1 MSLTKQQKQQVEEV
15 LKNSLRHKFQNYNP
29 EPAAMPFHTR
39 LLGKDRLALFSFIH
53 SLNTNFGTS
62 IFEPVALAL
71 AASSFKSA
79 EAQATVGTEISSES
93 HKVIQEI
100 MDNLSTASVTP
111 NKPLEIEAIR
121 KVCRTGEMKKVKPTK
136 VDVKLVGL
144 DDTIYLFDIK
154 TAKPNAGGF
163 KEFKRTLLEWVA
175 VTLAINPKAKV
186 ESIIAI
192 PYNPYD
198 PKPYS
203 RWTMRGMI
211 DLDNELKVA
220 EEFWDFLGGKG
231 AFTDLLNI
239 FEQVGLELRVEIDAY
254 FKKFKNIEN

>member
-1 MSLTKQQKQQVEEV
+1 MALTEIQKTNVEIV
-15 LKNSLRHKFQNYNP
+15 LRTSLRNKFLNYNP

-39 LLGKDRLALFSFIH
+39 LLGKDRMALFSFIH

-71 AASSFKSA
+71 ASTSFASASSQQTA
-79 EAQATVGTEISSES
+79 GTQISSEA
-93 HKVIQEI
+93 HIVIQNI
-100 MDNLSTASVTP
+100 MDSLSIAESTP
-111 NKPLEIEAIR
+111 NKIEEINAIR
-121 KVCRTGEMKKVKPTK
+121 AVCQTGEMKTVKPTK
-136 VDVKLVGL
+136 VDVKLIGH
-144 DDTIYLFDIK
+144 DETIFLFDIK

-175 VTLAINPKAKV
+175 TTLASNPIANV
-186 ESIIAI
+186 QTLIAI

-211 DLDNELKVA
+211 DLENELKVA
-220 EEFWDFLGGKG
+220 EEFWDFLGGQG
-231 AFTDLLNI
+231 AYIDLLNI
-239 FEQVGLELRVEIDAY
+239 FEKIGIELRPEIDAY
-254 FKKFKNIEN
+254 FSRYNRQ

>member
-15 LKNSLRHKFQNYNP
+15 LKNSLRHKFQNYKP

-71 AASSFKSA
+71 AATSFKSA
-79 EAQATVGTEISSES
+79 ESQATAGTEISSEA
-93 HKVIQEI
+93 HTVIQDI
-100 MDNLSTASVTP
+100 MDKLAIAETTP
-111 NKPLEIEAIR
+111 NKPEEIEAIR
-121 KVCRTGEMKKVKPTK
+121 KVCRKGEMKTVKPTK
-136 VDVKLVGL
+136 VDVKLVSS

-175 VTLAINPKAKV
+175 VTFSINPKAKV
-186 ESIIAI
+186 ETIIAI

-211 DLDNELKVA
+211 DLENELKVA
-220 EEFWDFLGGKG
+220 EEFWDFLAGKG
-231 AFTDLLNI
+231 TFNDLLDC
-239 FEQVGLELRVEIDAY
+239 FEKVGVDLRSDIDTY
-254 FKKFKNIEN
+254 FSKFNE

>member
-1 MSLTKQQKQQVEEV
+1 MALTEIQKTNVEIV
-15 LKNSLRHKFQNYNP
+15 LRTSLRNKFLNYNP

-39 LLGKDRLALFSFIH
+39 LLGKDRMALFSFIH

-71 AASSFKSA
+71 ASTSFASASSQQTA
-79 EAQATVGTEISSES
+79 GTQISSEA
-93 HKVIQEI
+93 HIVIQNI
-100 MDNLSTASVTP
+100 MDSLSIAESTP
-111 NKPLEIEAIR
+111 NKIEEINAIR
-121 KVCRTGEMKKVKPTK
+121 AVCQTGEMKTVKPTK
-136 VDVKLVGL
+136 VDVKLIGH
-144 DDTIYLFDIK
+144 DETIFLFDIK

-175 VTLAINPKAKV
+175 TTLAANPIANV
-186 ESIIAI
+186 QTLIAI

-211 DLDNELKVA
+211 DLENELKVA
-220 EEFWDFLGGKG
+220 EEFWDFLGGQG
-231 AFTDLLNI
+231 AYIDLLNI
-239 FEQVGLELRVEIDAY
+239 FEKIGIELRPEIDAY
-254 FKKFKNIEN
+254 FSRYNRQ